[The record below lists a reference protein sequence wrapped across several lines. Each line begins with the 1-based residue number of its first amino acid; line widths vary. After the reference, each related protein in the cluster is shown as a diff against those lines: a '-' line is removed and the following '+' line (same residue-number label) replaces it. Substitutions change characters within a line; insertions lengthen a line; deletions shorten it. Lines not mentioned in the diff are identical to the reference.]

1 MNMRMNFRT
10 QLSREKGEDEN
21 HTSEATEAHNDSE
34 TNIRELE
41 KQLKEL
47 QMERKKESISTPGNR
62 KRKGKSTD
70 IAQIGFEN
78 LSWTAT
84 FYLYR

>member
-10 QLSREKGEDEN
+10 HLSREKGEDEN

-47 QMERKKESISTPGNR
+47 QMER
-62 KRKGKSTD
+62 
-70 IAQIGFEN
+70 
-78 LSWTAT
+78 
-84 FYLYR
+84 